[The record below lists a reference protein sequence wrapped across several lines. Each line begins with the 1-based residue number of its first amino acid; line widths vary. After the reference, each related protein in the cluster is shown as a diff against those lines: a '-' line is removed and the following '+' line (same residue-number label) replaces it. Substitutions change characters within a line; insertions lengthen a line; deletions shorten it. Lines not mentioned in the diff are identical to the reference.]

1 MTTSQRLEQLFAA
14 ARRELAPP
22 ANVVDRVLGRLHG
35 QSPGQGPVVV
45 PDIEMT
51 EWIGAGASALVAA
64 CCLWLVMPLWNSSWP
79 SAMSVWHPLAAM
91 LQQVQ

>member
-1 MTTSQRLEQLFAA
+1 VSSTDRLEQLFAA

-22 ANVVDRVLGRLHG
+22 VDVVGRVLGRLNG
-35 QSPGQGPVVV
+35 QPTVVIH
-45 PDIEMT
+45 DIEMS

>member
-1 MTTSQRLEQLFAA
+1 MTTSDRLEQLFAA
-14 ARRELAPP
+14 ARRELAPQV
-22 ANVVDRVLGRLHG
+22 NVVDRVLGRLPA
-35 QSPGQGPVVV
+35 QSPVIV
-45 PDIEMT
+45 PEIEMS

-91 LQQVQ
+91 LQQL